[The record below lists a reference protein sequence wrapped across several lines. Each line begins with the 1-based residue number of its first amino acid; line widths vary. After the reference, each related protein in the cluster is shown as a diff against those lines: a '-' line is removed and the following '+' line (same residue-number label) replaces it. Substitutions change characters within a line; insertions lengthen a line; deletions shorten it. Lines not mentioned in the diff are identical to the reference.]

1 MLIQVRVSC
10 LFTILFRA
18 LPNKFY
24 ASKTP
29 WLDGRL
35 YFCYL
40 CEATWFCQPERLKSN
55 LNLSHNRA
63 IFREYRLQSTE
74 EWFHINGQRH
84 IFHAEEILAYTI
96 FHLHPDLISLKRLLL
111 PTSYF
116 IYLKY
121 RYIIIIDTKTNK
133 KTNKYILTI
142 KMLSIKMVKLGIKK
156 KYRSS
161 KPKLHQP
168 FLNCPF

>member
-1 MLIQVRVSC
+1 MFIQVRVSC

-74 EWFHINGQRH
+74 EWFHINRQRH

-96 FHLHPDLISLKRLLL
+96 FHLHPDLISLKKTI
-111 PTSYF
+111 TSYILF
-116 IYLKY
+116 YLLKISLHNY
-121 RYIIIIDTKTNK
+121 NRYKNKQIHSYDKDAFDKDGKAWNK
-133 KTNKYILTI
+133 KEIQ
-142 KMLSIKMVKLGIKK
+142 KL
-156 KYRSS
+156 RA
-161 KPKLHQP
+161 
-168 FLNCPF
+168 